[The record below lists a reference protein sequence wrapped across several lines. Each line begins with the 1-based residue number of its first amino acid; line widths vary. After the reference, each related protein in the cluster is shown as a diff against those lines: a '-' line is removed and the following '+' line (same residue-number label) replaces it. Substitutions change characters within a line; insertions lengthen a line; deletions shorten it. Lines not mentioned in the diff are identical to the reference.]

1 MAVLKLYSSP
11 STRNKLFRELEITS
25 IIMSVIV
32 FEDPFPPVGQSAREI
47 IDRIQKEHEHRQKH
61 TPS

>member
-1 MAVLKLYSSP
+1 
-11 STRNKLFRELEITS
+11 
-25 IIMSVIV
+25 MSVMV

-47 IDRIQKEHEHRQKH
+47 IDRIQKEHEHRQTH